1 MSQADSRSPSFFTL
15 LVAKECRHVL
25 LSPKFVA
32 ACVVVTSAVLLAVFL
47 GLQEYQAFSEQ
58 QDAARRLLEEEQ
70 RQTTDWMT
78 LRQRVFRPADP
89 MQIFVAGVHR
99 DVGRYAAVGRA
110 ADTSLRNSV
119 YGDEPVFAV
128 FRTFDLAFVV
138 TVVLSLFAIVF
149 TYDAV
154 CGEREA
160 GTLRLLS
167 AYAVP
172 RSVVLSAKALGLWL
186 ALAVPTVLA
195 GLLGLSVVLAAGV
208 HLDGQDWLRLG
219 VFAGASM
226 LYLTLFAL
234 LGLAMSALTKRS
246 TTSFLGLLAIW
257 VVAVLV
263 LPRAGLVMAVQRVD
277 VPSAA
282 TIEAQRSGFE
292 NRAWDRHLQTMEE
305 RYEERYRPAEGM
317 TPEERQAWED
327 ERTWQWMQ
335 EDDALRRATEAEI
348 RDNADRLV
356 ETARLRREEQRRL
369 AFGLAR
375 LSPAAAYQL
384 VATSAAGTGVDM
396 VGRWQQAIRDYQ
408 TAFRAWLEQE
418 SGSSG
423 THVMRRSSGG
433 GTFADTPTPIDL
445 SGMPRFE
452 PPRTRVAEA
461 LSEAPFDLGLLAIEA
476 LLAFAVGLVAFARY
490 DVR

>member
-1 MSQADSRSPSFFTL
+1 MSQTESKSRSLFPL

-32 ACVVVTSAVLLAVFL
+32 ACVVVTAAVLLAVFL

-99 DVGRYAAVGRA
+99 DVGRYAAVGRG
-110 ADTSLRNSV
+110 ADTALRNSV

-167 AYAVP
+167 AYSVP

-186 ALAVPTVLA
+186 ALAVPAVLA

-208 HLDGQDWLRLG
+208 HLGSQDWLRLG

-257 VVAVLV
+257 VVTVLV
-263 LPRAGLVMAVQRVD
+263 LPRAGLVMAVQMVD

-305 RYEERYRPAEGM
+305 RFNERYRPAEGM

-348 RDNADRLV
+348 QDNADRLV

-396 VGRWQQAIRDYQ
+396 VGRWQQTIRDYHG
-408 TAFRAWLEQE
+408 AFRGWLEQE

-423 THVMRRSSGG
+423 THVMRRSGG
-433 GTFADTPTPIDL
+433 SAFADTPTPIDL

-452 PPRTRVAEA
+452 PPKTSVAEA
-461 LSEAPFDLGLLAIEA
+461 LAETPFDLGLLAIEA

>member
-1 MSQADSRSPSFFTL
+1 MTNPETRTPSFFPL

-32 ACVVVTSAVLLAVFL
+32 ACLVVTAAVLLAVTL
-47 GLQEYQAFSEQ
+47 GLQEYKAFSEQ
-58 QDAARRLLEEEQ
+58 QDAARRLLDEEQ

-99 DVGRYAAVGRA
+99 DVGRYANVGRA
-110 ADTSLRNSV
+110 ADTSLRHSV
-119 YGDEPVFAV
+119 YSDEPVFAI

-138 TVVLSLFAIVF
+138 TVVLSLFAVVF

-154 CGEREA
+154 SGERET

-172 RSVVLSAKALGLWL
+172 RSVVLVAKAAGLWL

-195 GLLGLSVVLAAGV
+195 GLLGLAVVLAAGV
-208 HLDGQDWLRLG
+208 HLGTQDWLRLG
-219 VFAGASM
+219 IFAGASM

-234 LGLAMSALTKRS
+234 LGLAMSTLTKRS

-257 VVAVLV
+257 VGAVLV
-263 LPRAGLVMAVQRVD
+263 LPRAGLVLAVQTVD

-282 TIEAQRSGFE
+282 MIEAQRAGFE
-292 NRAWDRHLQTMEE
+292 NRAWDRHLKEMES
-305 RYEERYRPAEGM
+305 RWNERYRPVDGM
-317 TPEERQAWED
+317 SPQERLDYED
-327 ERTWQWMQ
+327 QRTWQWMQ
-335 EDDALRRATEAEI
+335 EDDAYRRATEAEI
-348 RDNADRLV
+348 QDNSDRLV

-369 AFGLAR
+369 AFTLAR

-396 VGRWQQAIRDYQ
+396 VARWQQTIRDYQ
-408 TAFRAWLEQE
+408 GVFRDWLAKE

-423 THVMRRSSGG
+423 THVMRRSGG
-433 GTFADTPTPIDL
+433 GTFSDTPTPVDL
-445 SGMPRFE
+445 SGMPRFQ
-452 PPRTRVAEA
+452 PPSASVADSLA
-461 LSEAPFDLGLLAIEA
+461 EAPFDLGLLAIEA
-476 LLAFAVGLVAFARY
+476 LLAFAVALVGFLRY

>member
-1 MSQADSRSPSFFTL
+1 MTESESRSASLFPL

-32 ACVVVTSAVLLAVFL
+32 ACVVVTAAVLLAIGL
-47 GLQEYQAFSEQ
+47 GLQEYKAFSSQ

-99 DVGRYAAVGRA
+99 DVGRYANVGRA
-110 ADTSLRNSV
+110 ADTTLRHSV
-119 YGDEPVFAV
+119 YGDEPIFAI

-138 TVVLSLFAIVF
+138 TVVLSLFAVVF

-154 CGEREA
+154 SGEREA

-172 RSVVLSAKALGLWL
+172 RSVVLSAKAVGLWL
-186 ALAVPTVLA
+186 ALAVPTLLA
-195 GLLGLSVVLAAGV
+195 GLLGLAVVLAAGV
-208 HLDGQDWLRLG
+208 HLGGNDWLRLG
-219 VFAGASM
+219 VLAGASA

-234 LGLAMSALTKRS
+234 LGLAISTLTRRS

-263 LPRAGLVMAVQRVD
+263 LPRAGLVLAVQTVE

-282 TIEAQRSGFE
+282 QVEAQRAGFE
-292 NRAWDRHLQTMEE
+292 NRAWDRHLEDMEVRWAE
-305 RYEERYRPAEGM
+305 RSRPMEGM
-317 TPEERQAWED
+317 SPDERQEYED
-327 ERTWQWMQ
+327 ERMWQWMQ
-335 EDDALRRATEAEI
+335 EDDAMRRATEAEI
-348 RDNADRLV
+348 QDNADRLL
-356 ETARLRREEQRRL
+356 ESARLRREEQQRL
-369 AFGLAR
+369 AFALSR
-375 LSPAAAYQL
+375 VSPAAAYQL

-396 VGRWQQAIRDYQ
+396 VGRWQQSVREYHG
-408 TAFRAWLEQE
+408 AFRDWLEKE
-418 SGSSG
+418 SGSG
-423 THVMRRSSGG
+423 GMHVARRSGG
-433 GTFADTPTPIDL
+433 GTFSDTPKPIDL
-445 SGMPRFE
+445 GEMPQFS
-452 PPRTRVAEA
+452 PPRSGVAEA
-461 LSEAPFDLGLLAIEA
+461 LQEAPFDLGLLAIEA
-476 LLAFAVGLVAFARY
+476 ILAFAVALVGFLRY